1 MTAGKWRGATH
12 ILEGKQVA
20 HKMSKIEEIPEPE
33 INRSDS
39 GLNVNTAELSNENII
54 DLYSVG
60 HEVLTRE
67 MCNKGV
73 EVPFKH
79 TLQINGSQGEVVR
92 VSALFDGAAM
102 VAAMCQSVFERVK
115 HRLGTW
121 KRSKK
126 LLQMAN
132 GTQG

>member
-1 MTAGKWRGATH
+1 MTAGKWRGATR

-20 HKMSKIEEIPEPE
+20 HETSKIEEIPEPE
-33 INRSDS
+33 IDRSDL

-60 HEVLTRE
+60 HEVLMRE

-79 TLQINGSQGEVVR
+79 MLQINGPQGEVVR
-92 VSALFDGAAM
+92 VLALFDGAAM
-102 VAAMCQSVFERVK
+102 VAVIHCPVPSNCAV
-115 HRLGTW
+115 H
-121 KRSKK
+121 
-126 LLQMAN
+126 
-132 GTQG
+132 